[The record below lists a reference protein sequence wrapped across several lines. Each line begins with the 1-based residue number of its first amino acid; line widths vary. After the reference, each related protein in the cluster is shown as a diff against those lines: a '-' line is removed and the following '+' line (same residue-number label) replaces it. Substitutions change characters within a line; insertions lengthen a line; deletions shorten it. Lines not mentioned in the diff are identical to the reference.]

1 MQFPVFINKSVYRKK
16 QSLKYSRYKHVHG
29 LATFNVAIY
38 HFTLCVINHNEKQ
51 TNHRLQRDCMSQE
64 VAKFSPP
71 CELLGDQLDAC
82 LPGQD
87 LHVSI
92 HLVNQSTSDKANRAL
107 LG

>member
-1 MQFPVFINKSVYRKK
+1 
-16 QSLKYSRYKHVHG
+16 
-29 LATFNVAIY
+29 
-38 HFTLCVINHNEKQ
+38 
-51 TNHRLQRDCMSQE
+51 MSQE
-64 VAKFSPP
+64 VAKLSPP